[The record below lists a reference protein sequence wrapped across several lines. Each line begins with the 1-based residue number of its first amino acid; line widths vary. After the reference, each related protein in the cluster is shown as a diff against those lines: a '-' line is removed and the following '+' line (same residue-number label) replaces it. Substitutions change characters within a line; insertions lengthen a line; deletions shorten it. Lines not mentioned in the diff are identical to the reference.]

1 MATAKTCDNKCGED
15 VETLEP
21 SCIAGGRVK
30 WCSSFGKLSFPQN
43 FTQSLGP
50 RRGVHPREW
59 KVCVCAKIYTDVHS
73 RVIRN
78 SLKEETVNVCQLK
91 MDLKS
96 GIFLQWNTI
105 EP

>member
-1 MATAKTCDNKCGED
+1 MATAKKCDKCGED

-30 WCSSFGKLSFPQN
+30 WCSSFGKLSFPEN

-59 KVCVCAKIYTDVHS
+59 KVCVCVRKSTQMFTVGSFVIAKKRRLS
-73 RVIRN
+73 M
-78 SLKEETVNVCQLK
+78 SVN
-91 MDLKS
+91 
-96 GIFLQWNTI
+96 
-105 EP
+105 